1 MAEELLV
8 GVLIGVLIGVCIGAF
23 CGVLYSLR
31 RKAILET
38 HLQTK
43 NQELANQSHRL
54 TELQDS
60 LVEKQQALG
69 DVAISEAG
77 LRAVNEALTGQMSSE
92 LARYESV
99 TAELASSRRET
110 VQYRE
115 RISQLKTSLDEQ
127 SLQNEEKL
135 AMLEGASQQMSK
147 EFKALA
153 NEVFESRM
161 NGQSSYGMDAATL
174 RPKPGWAT
182 LGFDVLGNR

>member
-8 GVLIGVLIGVCIGAF
+8 GVLMGVLIGVCIGAF

-31 RKAILET
+31 RKAVLET

-43 NQELANQSHRL
+43 IQELANQSHRL
-54 TELQDS
+54 TELQNN
-60 LVEKQQALG
+60 LAETQQALS

-77 LRAVNEALTGQMSSE
+77 LRAANEALTGQMSAE

-99 TAELASSRRET
+99 AAELASSRGEA

-127 SLQNEEKL
+127 
-135 AMLEGASQQMSK
+135 
-147 EFKALA
+147 ALKTKK
-153 NEVFESRM
+153 N
-161 NGQSSYGMDAATL
+161 
-174 RPKPGWAT
+174 
-182 LGFDVLGNR
+182 